1 MQISNMTA
9 LHKKPIADLPLVNEP
24 ANIPTLKATPPPSES
39 PNIRLV
45 TKEARDYISA
55 LWDLCFNQAQLR
67 TYQLLCH
74 DISNYFRDLKG
85 VDREDQCW
93 RWEEW
98 KLWFDDDFEETY
110 REIKVFAVLF

>member
-55 LWDLCFNQAQLR
+55 LWDLCFNQASSVL
-67 TYQLLCH
+67 TNCYVTTLAI
-74 DISNYFRDLKG
+74 IS
-85 VDREDQCW
+85 
-93 RWEEW
+93 
-98 KLWFDDDFEETY
+98 
-110 REIKVFAVLF
+110 EI